1 MICSISRTP
10 RVPCAASRGVRGRL
24 GGCGNRSAGIVA
36 RALFAGTVALA
47 TFSMTSNAFAF
58 GPGQAVRFSTTA
70 RGRHGAMVSHSKLGV
85 RSTRW
90 TGGGGGGVDVVGIA
104 KPILQQER

>member
-1 MICSISRTP
+1 MTCSMSRTP
-10 RVPCAASRGVRGRL
+10 RVLTAAGRGVRGHL
-24 GGCGNRSAGIVA
+24 GGCGSRSAGIVA
-36 RALFAGTVALA
+36 KALFAGTMALA
-47 TFSMTSNAFAF
+47 TCSLTSNAFAF

-70 RGRHGAMVSHSKLGV
+70 RGRRGAMVSHSKLGV

-90 TGGGGGGVDVVGIA
+90 TGGGVGGVDIVGTA